1 MRHDEQ
7 TVFITGAG
15 QGIGEA
21 AAMRF
26 ANEGAFVVVTD
37 VNDETGTAT
46 AADINDETA
55 GEATFTSL
63 DVTDRDGFEAAIDTT
78 VEEYGLDVVVNNA
91 GVGHP
96 PADVEHTDQSTFD
109 FVFDVNVRGVWNG
122 CHAALPHL
130 KSQGSGNIVNIGSLA
145 SYYGLPKQGVYSL
158 TKGAV
163 LNLTRAVAAE
173 SGRAGVR
180 CNAVCPAFTDTE
192 LGNQFFETRDDPEGA
207 KQLMLRRYPLGRLG
221 EPEEIADAISFLA
234 SDEAS
239 YITGEGL
246 RVDGGFSTS

>member
-37 VNDETGTAT
+37 VNDETGAAT
-46 AADINDETA
+46 AADINDETV

-96 PADVEHTDQSTFD
+96 PADVEETDRSTLD
-109 FVFDVNVRGVWNG
+109 FVLDVNVRGVWNG

-130 KSQGSGNIVNIGSLA
+130 KS
-145 SYYGLPKQGVYSL
+145 
-158 TKGAV
+158 
-163 LNLTRAVAAE
+163 
-173 SGRAGVR
+173 
-180 CNAVCPAFTDTE
+180 
-192 LGNQFFETRDDPEGA
+192 
-207 KQLMLRRYPLGRLG
+207 
-221 EPEEIADAISFLA
+221 
-234 SDEAS
+234 
-239 YITGEGL
+239 
-246 RVDGGFSTS
+246 